1 MEMPQSDQDQHP
13 NAGPLIVAGLR
24 EWYESC
30 PCCMSK
36 AMPDVKQALDRERAL
51 RPAPPTIEP
60 APRLID
66 HGAPGG
72 GHRAGGVNETS

>member
-1 MEMPQSDQDQHP
+1 METPQSDQDPHLTS
-13 NAGPLIVAGLR
+13 GPPIDAGLR

-51 RPAPPTIEP
+51 RPESPTVQTIP
-60 APRLID
+60 QAD
-66 HGAPGG
+66 
-72 GHRAGGVNETS
+72 

>member
-1 MEMPQSDQDQHP
+1 MENPQSDQDPHLTP
-13 NAGPLIVAGLR
+13 RPLIDAGLR

-51 RPAPPTIEP
+51 RPESPTVQTVP
-60 APRLID
+60 QAD
-66 HGAPGG
+66 
-72 GHRAGGVNETS
+72 